1 MYPDADEVDDDDEV
15 TEALKRKVPTK
26 KEKREQMLKKEAE
39 ERESMAID
47 LLNRKTK
54 KKYPH
59 ILLFFSLSLLLS
71 SLPSLLSFLS
81 LKT

>member
-1 MYPDADEVDDDDEV
+1 MYPDVDEVDDDDEV

-59 ILLFFSLSLLLS
+59 ILFPFSPYS
-71 SLPSLLSFLS
+71 SLLSPPYSHFFL
-81 LKT
+81 